1 MKKYG
6 LIGKNISYSF
16 SEKYFSEKFA
26 REGISDCSYRIFD
39 IQDIENVKDILADSD
54 ICGLNVTIPYKVEIM
69 SLLDEISDEAR
80 QKGAVNTVKV
90 SPDGHLSGY
99 NSDVYGF
106 RQALAPFLES
116 RHQRALILGTGGASK
131 AVAYVLNGLGIDYFF
146 VSREKRG
153 ESRFLTYSELTQ
165 AHVKSCPLIVN
176 TTPLGTFPRTDTCPD
191 IPYGSLGP
199 DNLLFDLVYN
209 PQETLFMKKGR
220 ENGASVSNGLTML
233 ALQAEKSWELWQ

>member
-80 QKGAVNTVKV
+80 QIGAVNTVKV

-106 RQALAPFLES
+106 MRHWLRFWRAATSGRLYSAP
-116 RHQRALILGTGGASK
+116 
-131 AVAYVLNGLGIDYFF
+131 AVRPKLL
-146 VSREKRG
+146 
-153 ESRFLTYSELTQ
+153 LTYLT
-165 AHVKSCPLIVN
+165 
-176 TTPLGTFPRTDTCPD
+176 
-191 IPYGSLGP
+191 GS
-199 DNLLFDLVYN
+199 
-209 PQETLFMKKGR
+209 
-220 ENGASVSNGLTML
+220 A
-233 ALQAEKSWELWQ
+233 

>member
-80 QKGAVNTVKV
+80 QIGAVNTVKV

-99 NSDVYGF
+99 NSG
-106 RQALAPFLES
+106 
-116 RHQRALILGTGGASK
+116 
-131 AVAYVLNGLGIDYFF
+131 
-146 VSREKRG
+146 
-153 ESRFLTYSELTQ
+153 
-165 AHVKSCPLIVN
+165 
-176 TTPLGTFPRTDTCPD
+176 D
-191 IPYGSLGP
+191 IPQAGLDAVEAFLDALKSR
-199 DNLLFDLVYN
+199 NKKALLRFAYAKDIGI
-209 PQETLFMKKGR
+209 LFI
-220 ENGASVSNGLTML
+220 V
-233 ALQAEKSWELWQ
+233 W

>member
-26 REGISDCSYRIFD
+26 HEGISDCSYRIFD

-80 QKGAVNTVKV
+80 QIGAVNTVKV

-131 AVAYVLNGLGIDYFF
+131 AVAYVLNGLGID
-146 VSREKRG
+146 
-153 ESRFLTYSELTQ
+153 
-165 AHVKSCPLIVN
+165 
-176 TTPLGTFPRTDTCPD
+176 
-191 IPYGSLGP
+191 
-199 DNLLFDLVYN
+199 
-209 PQETLFMKKGR
+209 
-220 ENGASVSNGLTML
+220 
-233 ALQAEKSWELWQ
+233 